1 MTAVDAY
8 QAQTESLAEA
18 TAIRVAGVY
27 EALRAGYL
35 TEDEAQQ
42 LIAAAVNTANATSF
56 SLADAYIAMQIEHAT
71 GTPTPTTGVL
81 PLDDVERLIQAV
93 HTIFEDMVQQ
103 AEAHIAA
110 TTSPAVDPAR
120 TAGMRLERLA
130 RSEPLESGQKASV
143 AAMTEQPLVEGWTRQ
158 TDADPCQ
165 LCQWWA
171 REGRIWPKNHPFP
184 SHKGCNCQPK
194 IVLAQRIRPTQYT
207 RRLERANAPTGTQF
221 TR

>member
-1 MTAVDAY
+1 MTVVDDY
-8 QAQTESLAEA
+8 QARTEGLAEGA
-18 TAIRVAGVY
+18 AIRVAGVY
-27 EALRAGYL
+27 AMLQAGQL
-35 TEDEAQQ
+35 TLDEAQQ
-42 LIAAAVNTANATSF
+42 LIAATVNAANAASF
-56 SLADAYIAMQIEHAT
+56 SLADAYIAMQIERAT

-103 AEAHIAA
+103 ADAHIAA
-110 TTSPAVDPAR
+110 TTSPAADPVH

-158 TDADPCQ
+158 MDADPCQ
-165 LCQWWA
+165 LCQWWS
-171 REGRIWPKNHPFP
+171 RGGRVWPKDHPFQ

-194 IVLAQRIRPTQYT
+194 VVFAEHIRSTGFT
-207 RRLERANAPTGTQF
+207 RQLERNKP
-221 TR
+221 